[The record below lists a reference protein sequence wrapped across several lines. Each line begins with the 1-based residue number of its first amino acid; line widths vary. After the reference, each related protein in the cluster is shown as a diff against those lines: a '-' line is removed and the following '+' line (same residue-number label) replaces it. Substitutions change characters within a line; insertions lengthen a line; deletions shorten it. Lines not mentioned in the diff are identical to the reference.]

1 VSLERLATSVYN
13 LQVVANNFSDL
24 FLYFSTATRLSRQRE
39 DAAAANANIS
49 GAVST
54 LSGESR
60 PGMTNT
66 TGSQVSSH
74 DRPTSSGRYFN
85 KSSIQ
90 AFPSLNS
97 IPASP
102 GFSMDSHAVPRAGSS
117 LALNVTGRL
126 PEEVDPTPFQH
137 VFPVTQRSAV
147 MENAAG
153 ARGSVDAMALP
164 QFWADVFGLP
174 MDEDKSDPNPLL
186 AL

>member
-1 VSLERLATSVYN
+1 MN
-13 LQVVANNFSDL
+13 
-24 FLYFSTATRLSRQRE
+24 
-39 DAAAANANIS
+39 DA
-49 GAVST
+49 GST
-54 LSGESR
+54 LSAESQMS
-60 PGMTNT
+60 GN
-66 TGSQVSSH
+66 G
-74 DRPTSSGRYFN
+74 RPTSSGRYFN

-97 IPASP
+97 IPTSP
-102 GFSMDSHAVPRAGSS
+102 AFAMESHAVPRAGSS

-153 ARGSVDAMALP
+153 ARGSVDAMGLP

-174 MDEDKSDPNPLL
+174 MDEDKTDANPLL